1 MFHYWQLFDDYHLL
15 SHTLCKLNDDVRV
28 DSNDVPTTISTPGS
42 ASKEAEKKLEKE
54 FKEKVSNYFSQL
66 ACKNSLN
73 QHRIET
79 KNFRELRSEHKDCND
94 EEEKSMLKK
103 DAEESETFLD
113 PLKTNLGF

>member
-73 QHRIET
+73 KCR
-79 KNFRELRSEHKDCND
+79 F
-94 EEEKSMLKK
+94 EKRKIGSLGMSIKIAMMKK
-103 DAEESETFLD
+103 
-113 PLKTNLGF
+113 KKVC